1 MKCIKC
7 GKQLPKN
14 YDDTLCEDCQR
25 DNENFL
31 AEYDLAEEG
40 DKQCGSVLNL
50 TEQWQPDQKLFE
62 RIATNAKA
70 TQGNRT
76 LKKGVSMLN
85 DRQKEILTEIVT
97 EQLQVRKEEIIPNI
111 SFDELGADSLD
122 KIELIMAAEEALG
135 INIPNDEAEK
145 LITVKNA
152 VDYLE
157 MKIE

>member
-1 MKCIKC
+1 
-7 GKQLPKN
+7 
-14 YDDTLCEDCQR
+14 
-25 DNENFL
+25 
-31 AEYDLAEEG
+31 
-40 DKQCGSVLNL
+40 
-50 TEQWQPDQKLFE
+50 
-62 RIATNAKA
+62 
-70 TQGNRT
+70 
-76 LKKGVSMLN
+76 MLN